1 MNDNPK
7 ILVALGFSPYA
18 EEIFNYAAG
27 LALRLEA
34 DLMVVNVIN
43 SRDIATVTTIS
54 GMGYEV
60 DEEHYI
66 ENIKQERKKI
76 LDEIIKASSF
86 PEVRVRAI
94 FRVGDPVNE
103 LLKAAVEERADMIVM
118 GTKGRTDLAH
128 ILVGSV
134 AEKVFRRSP
143 VPVVSFRDEQTIR
156 RMRQRLHLE

>member
-1 MNDNPK
+1 MNNNPK
-7 ILVALGFSPYA
+7 IIVALGFSPYA
-18 EEIFNYAAG
+18 KEIFNYAAG
-27 LALRLEA
+27 LALKLDA

-94 FRVGDPVNE
+94 FKVGDPVDE

-128 ILVGSV
+128 IFVGSV
-134 AEKVFRRSP
+134 ADKVFHRSP
-143 VPVVSFRDEQTIR
+143 VPVVSFRDEKTAQ
-156 RMRQRLHLE
+156 RMQHRIHME